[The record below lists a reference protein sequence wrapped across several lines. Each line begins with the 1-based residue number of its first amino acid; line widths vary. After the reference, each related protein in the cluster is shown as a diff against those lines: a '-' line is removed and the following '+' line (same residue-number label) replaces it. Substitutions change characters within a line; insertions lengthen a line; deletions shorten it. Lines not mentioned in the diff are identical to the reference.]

1 MGKFEGILICT
12 DLDGTLLRN
21 DKSISAE
28 NHDAIEYFKRE
39 GGYFTFVT
47 GRMHFTATM
56 LYEMVKPNAPVG
68 CINGGGI
75 YDYEK
80 ETYLWSN
87 TLPNDVKE
95 LVGAVV
101 EAVPSVGVQMNALD
115 KVYFCRENSRMEKFR
130 RFTGAPNIVGDFR
143 TLDVPVAK
151 VVFGDEDEANILKIA
166 KVLHNH
172 PRSDEFD
179 YIRSE
184 RTLYEILP
192 KGASKG
198 NLLIRLADILGVD
211 RSKTIAVGDYNN
223 DVSMIKAAGVGIA
236 VANAV
241 EEAKAAADRITVSN
255 EESAIA
261 KVIEEIDKGQI
272 VFEYKK

>member
-39 GGYFTFVT
+39 GGYFTFIT
-47 GRMHFTATM
+47 GRMYYTATG

-75 YDYEK
+75 FDYEK
-80 ETYLWSN
+80 EKYLWSN

-95 LVGAVV
+95 LVRAVV

-115 KVYFCRENSRMEKFR
+115 KIYFCRENSRMAKFR

-166 KVLHNH
+166 EVLKNH
-172 PRSDEFD
+172 PRSGEFD

-211 RSKTIAVGDYNN
+211 MAKTVAVGDYNN

-241 EEAKAAADRITVSN
+241 EEAKAAADLVTVSN
-255 EESAIA
+255 EEHAIA
-261 KVIEEIDKGQI
+261 KIIEMIDGGEINL
-272 VFEYKK
+272 